1 MLNSDLDTFKKS
13 LKVERTVE
21 ETGALDIT
29 IEQIIELLEI
39 IGIVPKH
46 AEELEVYYEDSKRSI
61 PMEEYLAIR
70 W

>member
-1 MLNSDLDTFKKS
+1 MATIDEFKKS
-13 LKVERTVE
+13 LKVETTVE

-39 IGIVPKH
+39 IGVLP
-46 AEELEVYYEDSKRSI
+46 ECSDYLEVYYGDGKRSLG
-61 PMEEYLAIR
+61 MEEHLAVR